1 MRYILLVSHGEF
13 APGLH
18 KAIEMLAGSD
28 REDLLSTSLKN
39 GMGADEFADNVR
51 EILKNLTDEDE
62 IALFAD
68 IVGGSPLTT
77 AANVIAEMG
86 LLGRTVM
93 VGGMNLPLV
102 LTGVLSKDDMS
113 FDEIRTEIL
122 GDAAE
127 GLKEFSV
134 AAEADGY
141 CFKVPGLKYRMPLSS
156 LK

>member
-93 VGGMNLPLV
+93 VGGMNLPHV
-102 LTGVLSKDDMS
+102 LSTILSKDYADD
-113 FDEIRTEIL
+113 F
-122 GDAAE
+122 AE
-127 GLKEFSV
+127 HVRSQMIPESQSLIQEFTV
-134 AAEADGY
+134 AVEEESDDI
-141 CFKVPGLKYRMPLSS
+141 
-156 LK
+156 